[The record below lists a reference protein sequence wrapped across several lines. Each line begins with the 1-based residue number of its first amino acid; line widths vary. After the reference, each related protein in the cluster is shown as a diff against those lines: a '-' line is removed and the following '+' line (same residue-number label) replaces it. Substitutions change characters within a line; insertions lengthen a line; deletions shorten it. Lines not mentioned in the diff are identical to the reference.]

1 MARVCLSL
9 GSNLG
14 PRETYLR
21 KALQALDKELGSL
34 VKCSSFYETLPWGF
48 SSDSLFLNAAA
59 CFDTL
64 LSPEEVLAVTQQIEK
79 SLGRKEKS
87 RQGQYADRCI
97 DIDILLY
104 DDRVIETPDMIL
116 PHPHM
121 AERMFVLEPLAEI
134 MPHLL
139 HPLLRKTILQLKEE
153 LAERSDRRS

>member
-34 VKCSSFYETLPWGF
+34 VKCSSFYAPLPWGF
-48 SSDSLFLNAAA
+48 SSDRLFLIAAA
-59 CFDTL
+59 CYDSL

-139 HPLLRKTILQLKEE
+139 HPLLKKTILQLKEE
-153 LAERSDRRS
+153 LAERSERRS

>member
-59 CFDTL
+59 CYDTL

-104 DDRVIETPDMIL
+104 DDKVIETPDMIL

-139 HPLLRKTILQLKEE
+139 HPLLKKTILQLKEE
-153 LAERSDRRS
+153 LAERSERRL

>member
-59 CFDTL
+59 CYDTL

-104 DDRVIETPDMIL
+104 DDKVMQTSDMIL

-134 MPHLL
+134 MPHVL

-153 LAERSDRRS
+153 LAERSERRS

>member
-64 LSPEEVLAVTQQIEK
+64 LLPEEVLAVTQQIEK

-97 DIDILLY
+97 DIDLLLY
-104 DDRVIETPDMIL
+104 DDRVMQTPDMIL

-134 MPHLL
+134 MPHML
-139 HPLLRKTILQLKEE
+139 HPLLKKTILQLKEE
-153 LAERSDRRS
+153 LAERSERRS

>member
-104 DDRVIETPDMIL
+104 DDRVMQTPEMIL

-153 LAERSDRRS
+153 LAERSERRS

>member
-139 HPLLRKTILQLKEE
+139 HPLLKKTILQLKEE
-153 LAERSDRRS
+153 LAERSERRS

>member
-104 DDRVIETPDMIL
+104 DDKVMQTSDMIL

-134 MPHLL
+134 MPHVL

-153 LAERSDRRS
+153 LAERSERRS

>member
-134 MPHLL
+134 MPHML
-139 HPLLRKTILQLKEE
+139 HPQLKKTILQLKEE
-153 LAERSDRRS
+153 LAERSERRL

>member
-104 DDRVIETPDMIL
+104 DDRVMQTPDMIL

-134 MPHLL
+134 MPHML
-139 HPLLRKTILQLKEE
+139 HPQLKKTILQLKEE
-153 LAERSDRRS
+153 LAERSERRS

>member
-59 CFDTL
+59 CYDTL

-104 DDRVIETPDMIL
+104 DDRVMQTPDMIL

-134 MPHLL
+134 MPHML
-139 HPLLRKTILQLKEE
+139 HPQLRKTILQLKEE
-153 LAERSDRRS
+153 LTERSERRS

>member
-59 CFDTL
+59 CFDAL

-104 DDRVIETPDMIL
+104 DDKVMQTPDMIL

-153 LAERSDRRS
+153 LAERSERRS

>member
-64 LSPEEVLAVTQQIEK
+64 LLPEEVLAVTQQIEK

-104 DDRVIETPDMIL
+104 DDRVMQTPDMIL

-134 MPHLL
+134 MPHML
-139 HPLLRKTILQLKEE
+139 HPQLRKTILQLKEE
-153 LAERSDRRS
+153 LAERSERRS

>member
-34 VKCSSFYETLPWGF
+34 VKRSSFYETLPWGF

-104 DDRVIETPDMIL
+104 DDRVMQTPDMIL

-134 MPHLL
+134 MPHML
-139 HPLLRKTILQLKEE
+139 HPQLRKTILQLKEE
-153 LAERSDRRS
+153 LAERSERRS

>member
-104 DDRVIETPDMIL
+104 DDRVMQTPDMIL

-134 MPHLL
+134 MPHML
-139 HPLLRKTILQLKEE
+139 HPQLKKTILQLKEE
-153 LAERSDRRS
+153 LAERSERRL

>member
-139 HPLLRKTILQLKEE
+139 HPQLRKTILQLKEE
-153 LAERSDRRS
+153 LAERSERRS

>member
-59 CFDTL
+59 CYDTL

-104 DDRVIETPDMIL
+104 DDRVMQTPDMIL
-116 PHPHM
+116 PHPHI

-134 MPHLL
+134 MPHML
-139 HPLLRKTILQLKEE
+139 HPQLRKTILQLKEE
-153 LAERSDRRS
+153 LAERSERRL

>member
-104 DDRVIETPDMIL
+104 DDKVMQTPDMIL

-134 MPHLL
+134 MPHML

-153 LAERSDRRS
+153 LAERSERRS

>member
-104 DDRVIETPDMIL
+104 DDKVMQTPDMIL

-134 MPHLL
+134 MPHML
-139 HPLLRKTILQLKEE
+139 HPQLRKTILQLKEE
-153 LAERSDRRS
+153 LVERSERRS

>member
-21 KALQALDKELGSL
+21 KALQALDKELGIL

-59 CFDTL
+59 CYDTL

-153 LAERSDRRS
+153 LAERSERRS

>member
-59 CFDTL
+59 CLDTL

-134 MPHLL
+134 MPHML
-139 HPLLRKTILQLKEE
+139 HPQLRKTILQLKEE
-153 LAERSDRRS
+153 LAERSERRS

>member
-14 PRETYLR
+14 LRETYLR

-104 DDRVIETPDMIL
+104 DDKVMQTPDMIL

-139 HPLLRKTILQLKEE
+139 HPLLKKTILQLKEE
-153 LAERSDRRS
+153 LAERSERRS

>member
-104 DDRVIETPDMIL
+104 DDKVMQTPDMIL

-139 HPLLRKTILQLKEE
+139 HPLLKKTILQLKEE
-153 LAERSDRRS
+153 LAERSERRS

>member
-48 SSDSLFLNAAA
+48 SSDSLFLNAAV
-59 CFDTL
+59 CYDTL

-134 MPHLL
+134 MPHML
-139 HPLLRKTILQLKEE
+139 HPQLRKTILQLKEE
-153 LAERSDRRS
+153 LAERSERRS

>member
-34 VKCSSFYETLPWGF
+34 DKCSSFYETLPWGF

-134 MPHLL
+134 MPHML
-139 HPLLRKTILQLKEE
+139 HPQLRKTILQLKEE
-153 LAERSDRRS
+153 LAERSERRS

>member
-104 DDRVIETPDMIL
+104 NDKVMQTPDMIL

-153 LAERSDRRS
+153 LAERSERRS

>member
-59 CFDTL
+59 CYDTL
-64 LSPEEVLAVTQQIEK
+64 LSPGEVLAVTQQIEK

-104 DDRVIETPDMIL
+104 DDKVMQTPDMIL

-153 LAERSDRRS
+153 LAERSERRS

>member
-14 PRETYLR
+14 SRETYLR

-104 DDRVIETPDMIL
+104 DDRVMQTPDMIL

-139 HPLLRKTILQLKEE
+139 HPQLRKTILQLKEE
-153 LAERSDRRS
+153 LAERSERRS

>member
-97 DIDILLY
+97 DIDVLLY
-104 DDRVIETPDMIL
+104 DDRVMQTPDMIL

-153 LAERSDRRS
+153 LAERSERRS

>member
-59 CFDTL
+59 CYDTL

-104 DDRVIETPDMIL
+104 DDRMMQTPDMIL

-153 LAERSDRRS
+153 LAERSERRS

>member
-104 DDRVIETPDMIL
+104 DDRVMQTPDMIL

-134 MPHLL
+134 MPHML
-139 HPLLRKTILQLKEE
+139 HPLLKKTILQLKEE
-153 LAERSDRRS
+153 LAERSERRS

>member
-153 LAERSDRRS
+153 LAERSERRS

>member
-104 DDRVIETPDMIL
+104 DDKVMQTPDMIL

-134 MPHLL
+134 MPHML
-139 HPLLRKTILQLKEE
+139 HPQLRKTILQLKEE
-153 LAERSDRRS
+153 LTERSERRS

>member
-104 DDRVIETPDMIL
+104 DDKVIETPDMIL

-139 HPLLRKTILQLKEE
+139 HPLLKKTILQLKEE
-153 LAERSDRRS
+153 LAERSERRL

>member
-48 SSDSLFLNAAA
+48 SSASLFLNAAA

-153 LAERSDRRS
+153 LAERSERRS

>member
-121 AERMFVLEPLAEI
+121 AERMFVLAPLAEI
-134 MPHLL
+134 MPHML
-139 HPLLRKTILQLKEE
+139 HPQLRKTILQLKEE
-153 LAERSDRRS
+153 LAERSERRS

>member
-59 CFDTL
+59 FFDTL

-104 DDRVIETPDMIL
+104 DDRVMQTPDMIL

-153 LAERSDRRS
+153 LAERSERRS

>member
-59 CFDTL
+59 CFDTP

-104 DDRVIETPDMIL
+104 DDKVMQTPDMIL

-134 MPHLL
+134 MPHML
-139 HPLLRKTILQLKEE
+139 HPQLRKTILQLKEE
-153 LAERSDRRS
+153 LAERSERRS

>member
-59 CFDTL
+59 CYDTL
-64 LSPEEVLAVTQQIEK
+64 LSPGEVLAVTQQIEK

-104 DDRVIETPDMIL
+104 DDKVMQTSDMIL

-134 MPHLL
+134 MPHVL

-153 LAERSDRRS
+153 LAERSERRS